1 MVLKQ
6 FRQANCTCDF
16 TIRQVKVAPNKTWL
30 EEKCRWAK
38 YITYYK
44 RRKKYIFPLIYANS
58 KSRVVQSSLDNIA
71 VAPLH
76 AACIALYIPKYQ
88 TKPITKKIK
97 IRIEQVVHTE
107 SSLSYSGCQE
117 HSITHKT
124 IQFMLKKSTTPSI
137 LKYVLLLTFKS

>member
-1 MVLKQ
+1 M
-6 FRQANCTCDF
+6 
-16 TIRQVKVAPNKTWL
+16 
-30 EEKCRWAK
+30 
-38 YITYYK
+38 
-44 RRKKYIFPLIYANS
+44 IYANS

-124 IQFMLKKSTTPSI
+124 IQFMLKKKHYSLHPKICAPSNI
-137 LKYVLLLTFKS
+137 QKLNYEVRKMTLDVTY